1 MKKSKLKS
9 MSISEASDFFDGHD
23 VFEFED
29 VKEVTDIKFKLQ
41 RKKYVGLDMGLFKK
55 IQNKAK
61 KLHKDEDA
69 LIQEWLLEK
78 VG

>member
-9 MSISEASDFFDGHD
+9 MTISEASDFFDGHD
-23 VFEFED
+23 IFEFED

-55 IQNKAK
+55 IQNKARR
-61 KLHKDEDA
+61 LHKNEDA
-69 LIQEWLLEK
+69 LIQEWLVEK
-78 VG
+78 VR